1 MASPLVDHA
10 HTNVAVR
17 VTFNVGSYT
26 QACVCQLHGYTWYKP
41 ILNMTTTSLMLKGCG
56 KIFQYKDNHCMIV
69 WGTRPHGR
77 FSGFT
82 ILVSMATGCPCSRCR
97 RTNSVKD
104 KMSSNQSA
112 LVCVHLEQSY
122 RVLWPLCALL
132 RSSRWQSYSG
142 QSIAPLVQSLKVVR
156 LMLQKQQQRFC
167 LSLVLTEATIILQ
180 QRCCSQGMLA
190 LYLRTV
196 KVCSTT
202 LDGPLWR
209 LGSSFDFI
217 LSLGICYG
225 CLWVWGVMVSMCLL
239 RKPELA
245 RTEQSSQGIFR
256 QPPPLRLVHLRRR
269 TLEVRWINYKA
280 TPTLTTTGLSRAEF
294 RCWAFEIITSHVCA
308 RFGCPVCST
317 NSPIHLVIKEDYK
330 GTIKILGFNQDS
342 KLRYI

>member
-1 MASPLVDHA
+1 
-10 HTNVAVR
+10 
-17 VTFNVGSYT
+17 
-26 QACVCQLHGYTWYKP
+26 
-41 ILNMTTTSLMLKGCG
+41 MTTTSLMLKGCG
-56 KIFQYKDNHCMIV
+56 KNFQYKDNHCMIV

-196 KVCSTT
+196 KVGSTT

-217 LSLGICYG
+217 LSLGTCYG
-225 CLWVWGVMVSMCLL
+225 YLWVWGVMVSMCLCTNRSWL
-239 RKPELA
+239 ER
-245 RTEQSSQGIFR
+245 SSLVRVSSGS
-256 QPPPLRLVHLRRR
+256 PPLEIGSSVPKDAGGKMHKLQSNSDTYNNWLEPCWISLLSFRNHNLTRVRKIWMSGVLHKFSHTSGNKGGLQWDHQNPWLQSGFQTSLYLEHFWSQSDR
-269 TLEVRWINYKA
+269 T
-280 TPTLTTTGLSRAEF
+280 F
-294 RCWAFEIITSHVCA
+294 
-308 RFGCPVCST
+308 
-317 NSPIHLVIKEDYK
+317 
-330 GTIKILGFNQDS
+330 KIQ
-342 KLRYI
+342 RV